1 MQSATIARF
10 TLQRVTRLM
19 LKIKFL
25 LPLLIVM
32 SAVVWWLMPH
42 YSDEDKGYYIAMF
55 CTLTHDGRGNTSHDM
70 QQIIEG
76 SNSDYALQKI
86 HFQRGLADHLHR
98 VWQDLSP
105 QQQQQARQDGLS
117 CRRVMSEKLLP
128 GQPVQ

>member
-1 MQSATIARF
+1 
-10 TLQRVTRLM
+10 M

-55 CTLTHDGRGNTSHDM
+55 CTLTHDGRANTSQDM

-86 HFQRGLADHLHR
+86 HFQRGLADHLQT

>member
-1 MQSATIARF
+1 
-10 TLQRVTRLM
+10 M

-25 LPLLIVM
+25 LPLIIVI
-32 SAVVWWLMPH
+32 SAIVWWLMPH

-55 CTLTHDGRGNTSHDM
+55 CTLTHDGRDNSPQAM

-86 HFQRGLADHLHR
+86 HFESGLAAHLQT

-105 QQQQQARQDGLS
+105 EQQQKARQESLS
-117 CRRVMSEKLLP
+117 CRQAMSEKLLP
-128 GQPVQ
+128 GKAVQ